1 MYFVTFNTLV
11 VIKMALWADSTRRHR
26 IQWGM
31 FIKDVWSLDV
41 SIGCLSP
48 ECRAAPC
55 PRAACW
61 LPTAVTTLH
70 SPRPGTRHSARRPA
84 VTSSLGPGE
93 TRSRIELQTRVRL
106 ILVERAFTF
115 TIISLLG
122 HLNGCPSLVTFATA
136 SWFDFTS
143 TFNACLCLA

>member
-70 SPRPGTRHSARRPA
+70 SPRPRHSALRSPPRRHL
-84 VTSSLGPGE
+84 VTRAGGNTEPPRAPNEGSPSPGWKSFH
-93 TRSRIELQTRVRL
+93 TM
-106 ILVERAFTF
+106 
-115 TIISLLG
+115 
-122 HLNGCPSLVTFATA
+122 LNGCPFLVTFAMT
-136 SWFDFTS
+136 SRFNFTS